1 MIRRAAVASLLEG
14 LLARGHEPYAVE
26 SQGFAC
32 YLCDDEM
39 SVMNRVERSTE
50 DATQAP
56 VRCAGQTSLAP
67 GALGWKRLM

>member
-39 SVMNRVERSTE
+39 SVMNRVEGPTE
-50 DATQAP
+50 EAYHQA
-56 VRCAGQTSLAP
+56 L
-67 GALGWKRLM
+67 RLR